1 VKGFAQETKELAAA
15 DLLISTTDFIV
26 GVILIYHCWLL
37 WSKNYRVM
45 VLSSLAAIAG
55 SGEFLSKT
63 IRKLPAITNDSR
75 PSRALFWFRSM
86 PCRGSCLGSSLSIQN
101 RQGSP
106 QAPPRLLSLADF
118 VLPLCSNVIVDDLTA
133 VRILYLSL
141 RKTRDIQFDTG
152 RMFPA
157 DTGQAT
163 IDIVVESGTLYLV
176 VQFIFLVL
184 FVLGHPA

>member
-1 VKGFAQETKELAAA
+1 
-15 DLLISTTDFIV
+15 
-26 GVILIYHCWLL
+26 
-37 WSKNYRVM
+37 
-45 VLSSLAAIAG
+45 
-55 SGEFLSKT
+55 
-63 IRKLPAITNDSR
+63 
-75 PSRALFWFRSM
+75 
-86 PCRGSCLGSSLSIQN
+86 
-101 RQGSP
+101 
-106 QAPPRLLSLADF
+106 
-118 VLPLCSNVIVDDLTA
+118 VIVDDLTA

-163 IDIVVESGTLYLV
+163 IDIVVESSTLYLV